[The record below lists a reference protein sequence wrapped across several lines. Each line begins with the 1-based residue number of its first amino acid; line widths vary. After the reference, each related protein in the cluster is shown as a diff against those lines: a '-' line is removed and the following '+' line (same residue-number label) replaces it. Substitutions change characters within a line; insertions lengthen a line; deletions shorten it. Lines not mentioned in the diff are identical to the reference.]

1 MSLKYKNDDFLLR
14 TDDHSEKV
22 LSIVNK
28 YDAFLDALT
37 TAGFEHIREA
47 ARMAIQ
53 FFVSDKYKNTEQVAV
68 YTYKQSP
75 KLKIRYNRLNDYLGH
90 IQIKN
95 RKSFSID
102 LATGTGKSWVIYAV
116 AQIMLAEGL
125 VDKVLVLCPSLTI
138 EEELKNKFEAFSGN
152 NVLTQILTELD
163 AAYPS
168 PAIKSANDPIL
179 NGDICVENIH
189 AAYQRTGSSIP
200 DSFKGKGQRT
210 LVISDEAHH
219 IYSKADANVKRWHE
233 FLINTDY
240 DFHYLLGLT
249 GTPYI
254 GDEYFHDVIYRYSL
268 KQAMEDGIIKKIDYK
283 VEEESDKEKGFDE
296 TYQNHLAIQEIHSDN
311 LKPITIIITDRIVT
325 CIQVWNHLVNYI
337 SKKENLSYDQAAKKV
352 IWVTSGL
359 PSSANEKAV
368 VDDILSN
375 GEKVRKENLALLK
388 SVDEKENP
396 VEWIVSVSMLTE
408 GWDVKN
414 VFQIVPHEQ
423 RAFNSKLLISQVLG
437 RGLRIPKELEHP
449 IFVKIN
455 NHEKWTPKI
464 VNLYNEVLEIENKIS
479 WFYDKSKKRYAF
491 PLYNLEYASIQD
503 TIEIKKQPAK
513 EPEKVDFSPQ
523 SRKWK
528 ETSIYSETGSFRF
541 TVENKDILTIEQAA
555 RQIKLFLKEKDN
567 SISKQWPIKKIKDF
581 IVKNLE
587 KDDYDS
593 SFLSNENLSKA
604 KKAFGPM
611 FRELDKE
618 VPRMKMR
625 PDFLDQLSWEKMSP
639 QSCSE
644 DSIKETSYVYY
655 TKDSVNSLSAEQ
667 KTLFGDFLKD
677 KTNYDQIK
685 EKIIKYGG
693 NEDEIKFLQENLFEK
708 TDDEFKTPLNMLF
721 VSYEP
726 ERRFANSLFNNIDLF
741 DSIFK
746 SPDKGFYSFPY
757 SYKPDEKGSTHVKRD
772 NFNPDFFIKLKDKNE
787 ILVVEIKAEGDTK
800 QRNKAKYRDGKAHFD
815 LLNMKLK
822 EDGIDWKYHFFFLSP
837 EDRTEFFQ
845 AVRDDRHKNWK
856 SGLVQGLRGNI

>member
-14 TDDHSEKV
+14 TDDYSEKV

-37 TAGFEHIREA
+37 TTDFEHIRKA
-47 ARMAIQ
+47 ARRAIH
-53 FFVSDKYKNTEQVAV
+53 FFVSDKYKNTEQVAI
-68 YTYKQSP
+68 YTYNQSP

-138 EEELKNKFEAFSGN
+138 EEELKKKFEAFSGN

-179 NGDICVENIH
+179 NGD
-189 AAYQRTGSSIP
+189 
-200 DSFKGKGQRT
+200 SFKGKGQRV

-219 IYSKADANVKRWHE
+219 IYSKADANVKRWYE
-233 FLINTDY
+233 FLINQDY

-296 TYQNHLAIQEIHSDN
+296 TYQNHLAIQEIHSGN
-311 LKPITIIITDRIVT
+311 LRPITIIITDRIVT
-325 CIQVWNHLVNYI
+325 CIQVWNDLVNYI

-368 VDDILSN
+368 VDGILSN

-437 RGLRIPKELEHP
+437 RGLRIPKGLEHP

-479 WFYDKSKKRYAF
+479 WFYDESKKRYAF
-491 PLYNLEYASIQD
+491 PLYNLEYASMQD

-513 EPEKVDFSPQ
+513 EPGKVGFSPQ
-523 SRKWK
+523 SRKWE

-541 TVENKDILTIEQAA
+541 TVENKDILTVEQAA
-555 RQIKLFLKEKDN
+555 RQIKLFLKEKDA
-567 SISKQWPIKKIKDF
+567 SISKQWPIKRIKDF

-587 KDDYDS
+587 KYGCDS

-618 VPRMKMR
+618 APRMKMR
-625 PDFLDQLSWEKMSP
+625 PDSLYPLNWEEMSS
-639 QSCSE
+639 QSFNEST
-644 DSIKETSYVYY
+644 IKEKSYIYY
-655 TKDSVNSLSAEQ
+655 TKDTLNSLSAEQ
-667 KTLFGDFLKD
+667 KTLFGEFLDD
-677 KTNYDQIK
+677 KSNYNQIK

-726 ERRFANSLFNNIDLF
+726 ERRFTNSLFNNIDLF

-746 SPDKGFYSFPY
+746 SPDKGFYWFPY
-757 SYKPDEKGSTHVKRD
+757 SYKPGEKGRTHSKHE
-772 NFNPDFFIKLKDKNE
+772 NFNPDFFIKTKDKNE
-787 ILVVEIKAEGDTK
+787 ILVVEIKADGDTNQK
-800 QRNKAKYRDGKAHFD
+800 NKAKYRDGKLHFD
-815 LLNMKLK
+815 SLNKKLK
-822 EDGIDWKYHFFFLSP
+822 GNGIDWKYHFYFLSP

-845 AVRDDRHKNWK
+845 AVRDGRYKNWK
-856 SGLVQGLRGNI
+856 SGLMQELSGNSK

>member
-1 MSLKYKNDDFLLR
+1 MSLKYKNDDFILR
-14 TDDHSEKV
+14 IDDYSEKV

-37 TAGFEHIREA
+37 TPDFEHLREA
-47 ARMAIQ
+47 ARKAIH
-53 FFVSDKYKNTEQVAV
+53 FFISDKYENTEQVAI
-68 YTYKQSP
+68 YTYNQSL
-75 KLKIRYNRLNDYLGH
+75 KLKTRYNKLNDYLEH
-90 IQIKN
+90 IQIKDK
-95 RKSFSID
+95 KSFSID

-116 AQIMLAEGL
+116 SQIMLAEGL

-138 EEELKNKFEAFSGN
+138 EEELKKKFEAFSGN
-152 NVLTQILTELD
+152 NILTQILTELD
-163 AAYPS
+163 AAYSS
-168 PAIKSANDPIL
+168 PAIKSANDPVL

-200 DSFKGKGQRT
+200 DSFKGKGQRA

-219 IYSKADANVKRWHE
+219 IYSKADANVKRWYD
-233 FLINTDY
+233 FLINPDY

-254 GDEYFHDVIYRYSL
+254 EDEYFHDVIYRYSL
-268 KQAMEDGIIKKIDYK
+268 KQAMEDDIIKKIDYK

-296 TYQNHLAIQEIHSDN
+296 TYQNHLAIQEKHSDN

-325 CIQVWNHLVNYI
+325 CIQVWNDLVNYI
-337 SKKENLSYDQAAKKV
+337 SEKEKLSYEQAAKKV

-359 PSSANEKAV
+359 PSSANERVV
-368 VDDILSN
+368 VDGILSN

-437 RGLRIPKELEHP
+437 RGLRIPPGLEHP

-455 NHEKWTPKI
+455 NHEKWTSNI

-479 WFYDKSKKRYAF
+479 WLYDETKKRYTF
-491 PLYNLEYASIQD
+491 PLFNLEYASLQD
-503 TIEIKKQPAK
+503 TIESKKEPAK

-523 SRKWK
+523 SRQWK

-555 RQIKLFLKEKDN
+555 RQIKLFLKEKDA
-567 SISKQWPIKKIKDF
+567 SISKKWSIKKIRDF
-581 IVKNLE
+581 IIENLE
-587 KDDYDS
+587 KDGHDS
-593 SFLSNENLSKA
+593 SFLSNENISKA
-604 KKAFGPM
+604 KQAFGPM

-618 VPRMKMR
+618 VPRMKMQ
-625 PDFLDQLSWEKMSP
+625 PDSLYPVYMEKMSP
-639 QSCSE
+639 QSFSE
-644 DSIKETSYVYY
+644 SSIKEKSYVYY
-655 TKDSVNSLSAEQ
+655 TKDSINPLSAEQ
-667 KTLFGDFLKD
+667 KTLFGEFLED
-677 KTNYDQIK
+677 KANYNQVR
-685 EKIIKYGG
+685 EKVVKYGG
-693 NEDEIKFLQENLFEK
+693 NEDEIRFLKENLLEK
-708 TDDEFKTPLNMLF
+708 ADEEFKTPLNMLF
-721 VSYEP
+721 VSYDP
-726 ERRFANSLFNNIDLF
+726 EHRFTNSLFNNIDLF
-741 DSIFK
+741 DSVFK
-746 SPDKGFYSFPY
+746 SPDKGFYWFPY

-787 ILVVEIKAEGDTK
+787 ILVVEIKEDGDTK

-815 LLNMKLK
+815 SLNKKLK
-822 EDGIDWKYHFFFLSP
+822 ENGIKFDS
-837 EDRTEFFQ
+837 
-845 AVRDDRHKNWK
+845 
-856 SGLVQGLRGNI
+856 

>member
-1 MSLKYKNDDFLLR
+1 M
-14 TDDHSEKV
+14 
-22 LSIVNK
+22 
-28 YDAFLDALT
+28 
-37 TAGFEHIREA
+37 
-47 ARMAIQ
+47 
-53 FFVSDKYKNTEQVAV
+53 
-68 YTYKQSP
+68 
-75 KLKIRYNRLNDYLGH
+75 
-90 IQIKN
+90 
-95 RKSFSID
+95 
-102 LATGTGKSWVIYAV
+102 
-116 AQIMLAEGL
+116 
-125 VDKVLVLCPSLTI
+125 
-138 EEELKNKFEAFSGN
+138 
-152 NVLTQILTELD
+152 TQILNELD

-168 PAIKSANDPIL
+168 PAIKTANYPIL
-179 NGDICVENIH
+179 TGDICVENIH

-200 DSFKGKGQRT
+200 DSFKGKGQRV

-219 IYSKADANVKRWHE
+219 IYSKADANVKKWYD
-233 FLINTDY
+233 FLINPDY

-296 TYQNHLAIQEIHSDN
+296 TYQNHLTIQEMHSDE
-311 LKPITIIITDRIVT
+311 LKPITIIVTDRIVT
-325 CIQVWNHLVNYI
+325 CIQVWNDLVNYI
-337 SKKENLSYDQAAKKV
+337 SEKENLSYDQAEKKV

-359 PSSANEKAV
+359 PSSINEKAV
-368 VDDILSN
+368 VDGILSN

-437 RGLRIPKELEHP
+437 RGLRIPLGLEHP
-449 IFVKIN
+449 VFVKIN
-455 NHEKWTPKI
+455 NHERWTQNI
-464 VNLYNEVLEIENKIS
+464 VNLYKEVLEIENKIS
-479 WFYDKSKKRYAF
+479 WFYDESKKQYTF
-491 PLYNLEYASIQD
+491 PLYNLKYASIQD

-523 SRKWK
+523 SRKWE

-541 TVENKDILTIEQAA
+541 TVENKDILPIEQAA
-555 RQIKLFLKEKDN
+555 RQIKLFLKEKDD
-567 SISKQWPIKKIKDF
+567 SISKQWSIKKIQNF
-581 IVKNLE
+581 IIENLE
-587 KDDYDS
+587 KDGRDS

-604 KKAFGPM
+604 KQAFGPM

-618 VPRMKMR
+618 VPRMKMQ
-625 PDFLDQLSWEKMSP
+625 PDSLYPVNIQEMSP
-639 QSCSE
+639 QSFSE
-644 DSIKETSYVYY
+644 SSIKENSYVYY

-667 KTLFGDFLKD
+667 KTLFSEFLED
-677 KTNYDQIK
+677 KANYYEIR
-685 EKIIKYGG
+685 EKVVKYGG
-693 NEDEIKFLQENLFEK
+693 SEDEIKFLQENLFEK
-708 TDDEFKTPLNMLF
+708 TDDNFKTPLNMLF

-726 ERRFANSLFNNIDLF
+726 EHRFTNSLFNNVDLF

-757 SYKPDEKGSTHVKRD
+757 SYKPGEKGRTHSKHE
-772 NFNPDFFIKLKDKNE
+772 NFNPDFFVKLKDKNV
-787 ILVVEIKAEGDTK
+787 ILVVELKAEGDTN

-815 LLNMKLK
+815 SLNKKLK
-822 EDGIDWKYHFFFLSP
+822 ENGIDWKYHFYFLSP

-845 AVRDDRHKNWK
+845 AIRDGRYKNWK
-856 SGLVQGLRGNI
+856 SGLMQELSNNGD

>member
-1 MSLKYKNDDFLLR
+1 MSLKYKNDDFILHI
-14 TDDHSEKV
+14 DDFSEKV

-37 TAGFEHIREA
+37 TPDFEHLREA
-47 ARMAIQ
+47 ARRAIH
-53 FFVSDKYKNTEQVAV
+53 FFISDKYENTEQVAI
-68 YTYKQSP
+68 YTYNQSL
-75 KLKIRYNRLNDYLGH
+75 KLKTRYNKLNDYLEH
-90 IQIKN
+90 IQIKDK
-95 RKSFSID
+95 KSFSID

-138 EEELKNKFEAFSGN
+138 EEELKKKFDEFSGN
-152 NVLTQILTELD
+152 NILTQILTELD
-163 AAYPS
+163 ADYPS
-168 PAIKSANDPIL
+168 PDIKSANYPIL

-200 DSFKGKGQRT
+200 DSFKGKGQRA

-219 IYSKADANVKRWHE
+219 IYSKADANVKRWYD
-233 FLINTDY
+233 FLINPDY

-254 GDEYFHDVIYRYSL
+254 EDEYFHDVIYRYSL
-268 KQAMEDGIIKKIDYK
+268 KQAMEDDIIKKIDYK

-296 TYQNHLAIQEIHSDN
+296 TYQNHLAIQEKHSDN

-325 CIQVWNHLVNYI
+325 CIQVWNDLVNYI
-337 SKKENLSYDQAAKKV
+337 SEKEKLSYEQAAKKV

-368 VDDILSN
+368 IDGILSN

-437 RGLRIPKELEHP
+437 RGLRIPPGLEHP

-455 NHEKWTPKI
+455 NHEKWTSNI

-479 WFYDKSKKRYAF
+479 WLYDETKKRYTF
-491 PLYNLEYASIQD
+491 PLFNLEYASLQD
-503 TIEIKKQPAK
+503 TIESKKEPAK
-513 EPEKVDFSPQ
+513 EPEKVAFSPQ
-523 SRKWK
+523 SRQWK
-528 ETSIYSETGSFRF
+528 ETSIYSETGSFHF
-541 TVENKDILTIEQAA
+541 TVENKDILTIEQAT
-555 RQIKLFLKEKDN
+555 RQIKLFLKEKDA
-567 SISKQWPIKKIKDF
+567 SISKKWSIKKIRDF
-581 IVKNLE
+581 IIENLE
-587 KDDYDS
+587 KDGHDS
-593 SFLSNENLSKA
+593 SFLSNENISKA
-604 KKAFGPM
+604 KQAFGPM

-618 VPRMKMR
+618 VPRMKMK
-625 PDFLDQLSWEKMSP
+625 PDSLYPIYMEKMSP
-639 QSCSE
+639 QSFSE
-644 DSIKETSYVYY
+644 SSIKEKSYVYY
-655 TKDSVNSLSAEQ
+655 TKDSINSLSAEQ
-667 KTLFGDFLKD
+667 KTLFGEFLED
-677 KTNYDQIK
+677 KANYNQVR
-685 EKIIKYGG
+685 EKVVKYGG
-693 NEDEIKFLQENLFEK
+693 NEDEIRFLKENLLEK
-708 TDDEFKTPLNMLF
+708 ADNEFKTPLNMLF
-721 VSYEP
+721 VSYDP
-726 ERRFANSLFNNIDLF
+726 EHRFTNSLFNNIDLF
-741 DSIFK
+741 ASIFK
-746 SPDKGFYSFPY
+746 SPDKGFYWFPY
-757 SYKPDEKGSTHVKRD
+757 SYKPGEKGRTHSKHE
-772 NFNPDFFIKLKDKNE
+772 NFNPDFFVKLKDKNE
-787 ILVVEIKAEGDTK
+787 ILVVEIKEDGDTK

-815 LLNMKLK
+815 SLNNKLK
-822 EDGIDWKYHFFFLSP
+822 EKGIDWEYHFYFLSP

-845 AVRDDRHKNWK
+845 AIRDGRYRDWK
-856 SGLVQGLRGNI
+856 SGLMQELSRNG